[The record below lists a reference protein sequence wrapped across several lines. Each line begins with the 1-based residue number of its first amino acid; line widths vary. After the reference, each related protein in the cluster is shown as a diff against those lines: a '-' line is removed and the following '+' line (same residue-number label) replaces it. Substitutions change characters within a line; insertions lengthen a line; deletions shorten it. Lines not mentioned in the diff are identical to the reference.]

1 MVEFPASILELLHLQ
16 GVGAKTVALIYR
28 SLNIATLDDL
38 EQAAT
43 AGALRK
49 LRGMGEKKEQLILKA
64 IGERRQ
70 HEGRHLLAETADA
83 ADKLV
88 AWLREQAPGAA
99 IEAVG
104 SLRRGVETC
113 GDLDILVSGAD
124 ASIMDAFTRYPLVE
138 RVLGRG
144 ETKSSVLLSKSFQ
157 ADLRLVPPE
166 SRGAALQYFTG
177 SKAHN
182 IALRQRAVD
191 QGLLLNEYGLFRES
205 GGDGALDRI
214 AGDTEEGI
222 YRALG
227 LDYIEPALREN
238 RGEIAAAATQ
248 MLPHLLTLPDLR
260 GDLHMHTV
268 ETDGK
273 DDIETM
279 ARAARAAGLDYIAI
293 TDHSQSLAMANGLD
307 ETRALAHAAKIRAMN
322 GRIEGIT
329 LLAGIECDIRPDGTM
344 DLADDCLAQLDI
356 VNASIHS
363 GFAQGAAQM
372 TDRLLRAI
380 ACPWVDVV
388 AHPLG
393 RRLGKREGHQADMAA
408 VFAAA
413 AAAGVAMEINAQIE
427 RLDLDETHAR
437 QACDAGV
444 RITISSDAHSVH
456 GLAALRWAVAIARRA
471 RLTPADVL
479 NTRSVREFTGAL
491 RRNRS

>member
-1 MVEFPASILELLHLQ
+1 MDNLSIVRVLKEIADLLEIKGENPFKIRAYRTAAETLTHEATPVAGLTPAERLALPGIGKDLAAKIGELVDTGAIRSHQDLLQEFPPTILEVLRLQ
-16 GVGAKTVALIYR
+16 GLGPKTVARFYKELGV
-28 SLNIATLDDL
+28 ATLDDL
-38 EQAAT
+38 EQAARD
-43 AGALRK
+43 GRI
-49 LRGMGEKKEQLILKA
+49 RRMSGMGMGKEAQILKA
-64 IGERRQ
+64 I
-70 HEGRHLLAETADA
+70 D
-83 ADKLV
+83 
-88 AWLREQAPGAA
+88 
-99 IEAVG
+99 
-104 SLRRGVETC
+104 LRRRATTGLFGGVHELAAT
-113 GDLDILVSGAD
+113 LDAEMTD
-124 ASIMDAFTRYPLVE
+124 AGPPLV
-138 RVLGRG
+138 
-144 ETKSSVLLSKSFQ
+144 TM
-157 ADLRLVPPE
+157 AD
-166 SRGAALQYFTG
+166 
-177 SKAHN
+177 
-182 IALRQRAVD
+182 I
-191 QGLLLNEYGLFRES
+191 
-205 GGDGALDRI
+205 
-214 AGDTEEGI
+214 
-222 YRALG
+222 
-227 LDYIEPALREN
+227 
-238 RGEIAAAATQ
+238 
-248 MLPHLLTLPDLR
+248 R
-260 GDLHMHTV
+260 GDVHSHTTR
-268 ETDGK
+268 TDGR
-273 DDIETM
+273 DTIETM
-279 ARAARAAGLDYIAI
+279 ARAAQAAGLTYLAI
-293 TDHSQSLAMANGLD
+293 TDHTQSLAMANGLD
-307 ETRALAHAAKIRAMN
+307 EAGALAHARAVREVN
-322 GRIEGIT
+322 ARLDGFT

-456 GLAALRWAVAIARRA
+456 GLAALRWAVAVARRA